1 LIIGFSSHLGVH
13 SLETVLHKIVLL
25 VVAAKRMKEEE
36 LPNLYSGAH
45 IRTYNSMMR
54 MPKRAA
60 CWHN

>member
-1 LIIGFSSHLGVH
+1 LGVH

-36 LPNLYSGAH
+36 QELPNLYSEAH
-45 IRTYNSMMR
+45 IRTFNSMMR

>member
-1 LIIGFSSHLGVH
+1 MGVH
-13 SLETVLHKIVLL
+13 SLETVLQKIVLL

-36 LPNLYSGAH
+36 QGLPNLYSEAH
-45 IRTYNSMMR
+45 IRTFNSMMR